1 MKWEIGQNAR
11 NTQSLWRKR
20 RYNLSNDSVVTVI
33 TEGAR
38 LLLRCFY
45 GTVPLAIACQ
55 TAFTDIT
62 HMILP
67 YTAVR
72 QDSTEDLLRWYRY
85 LCGAGWPPL
94 YRGLF
99 YRLVI
104 IYLCCLRTHHVFIS
118 AFFLP
123 LFFPF
128 RNEMPTPLSPHLRPA
143 RPNPSSSL
151 LKGEGVLPVS
161 GWILSQ
167 IPLLL
172 PVEAYWYGINLLSMQ
187 EGQKSQ

>member
-1 MKWEIGQNAR
+1 MKWEIGQNAG
-11 NTQSLWRKR
+11 NTQGLWRKMR
-20 RYNLSNDSVVTVI
+20 CNLNNDSVVTVT

-38 LLLRCFY
+38 LLPPCFY
-45 GTVPLAIACQ
+45 RTVPLAAACQ
-55 TAFTDIT
+55 EAFTDIT

-72 QDSTEDLLRWYRY
+72 QDYTEELLRWYCY

-104 IYLCCLRTHHVFIS
+104 IYFGCLRTHHVFIS
-118 AFFLP
+118 DFFLP

-128 RNEMPTPLSPHLRPA
+128 RNEMPTLLSPHLRPS
-143 RPNPSSSL
+143 RPTPSSSL
-151 LKGEGVLPVS
+151 FKG
-161 GWILSQ
+161 
-167 IPLLL
+167 
-172 PVEAYWYGINLLSMQ
+172 
-187 EGQKSQ
+187 